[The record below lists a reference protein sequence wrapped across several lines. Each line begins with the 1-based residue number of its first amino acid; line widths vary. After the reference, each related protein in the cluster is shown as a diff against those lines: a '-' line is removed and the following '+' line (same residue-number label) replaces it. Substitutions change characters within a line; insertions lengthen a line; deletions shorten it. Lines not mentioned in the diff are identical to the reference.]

1 MHWRR
6 ASPPGA
12 VWREQAIAE
21 IDARQFTTDRL
32 EQQQLIGGEDAA
44 RIRHILDEARDAAAS
59 DGLSLAARW
68 RGSAIER
75 AWGKINVADEAL
87 MQVAPDSYVEA
98 QISRLR
104 RRTQD
109 LPESDERRKSVD
121 TIAQAPAITPEA
133 RDELTAV
140 LHSVNG
146 EARKAQTRV
155 RSFRNIIVVCAFV
168 LGLTAAG
175 LGLFAFKRPELV
187 PVCFEPEAQVVC
199 PTKVVALTPGAQV
212 TGQPSTAQTAKDNQ
226 TQDQKARE
234 AVNRMDVFLIEL
246 LGTIAAALAA
256 AAALR
261 KARGTST
268 PYGVP
273 IALAV
278 LKLPSGA
285 LTAVLGLLFMRG
297 GFVPGLTA
305 LDTPAQILAWAII
318 FGYAQELFTRMVDSQ
333 AHSVLQ
339 SAGASVPLKSA

>member
-1 MHWRR
+1 
-6 ASPPGA
+6 

-21 IDARQFTTDRL
+21 IDARQFTADRL
-32 EQQQLIGGEDAA
+32 EQQQQIGTEDAA
-44 RIRHILDEARDAAAS
+44 RIRHILAEARDAASS

-75 AWGKINVADEAL
+75 AWGKINGADEAL

-121 TIAQAPAITPEA
+121 TITVITPEA

-226 TQDQKARE
+226 TQDEKARE
-234 AVNRMDVFLIEL
+234 AVNRMDVLLIEL

-333 AHSVLQ
+333 AHNVLQ
-339 SAGASVPLKSA
+339 SAGASVPLKNA